1 MHTDNLHVWRH
12 GHTFGQDLKR
22 PGERRTLIVI
32 AVTGTMMAVEIA
44 AGILTGSMALL
55 ADGLHM
61 ASHAAALGI
70 TALAYVYARRR
81 AHDEGFTL
89 GTGKVN
95 ALGGFTG
102 ALLLALF
109 ALLMAWESCDRL
121 LHPVEII
128 FDQALLVAVAGLLV
142 NGASAF
148 ILRGDG
154 HHGHDHHGHDHHGH
168 DHHGHGGRHDSGHAH
183 HHGHHDGHDHHDH
196 HDHNLKAAYLHV
208 LADALTSLLAIA
220 ALLSAKYYGF
230 AWMDPAVGIV
240 GAVLVASWSIGLLRT
255 TSGVLLDRQGPEPIR
270 DRITDSIEQDGDSK
284 VADLHLWSIGPDI
297 YSALIAVVAHD
308 PATPGQYKERI
319 PGNLGLVHVAVE
331 VHTCPAGASEARMES
346 GG

>member
-1 MHTDNLHVWRH
+1 
-12 GHTFGQDLKR
+12 
-22 PGERRTLIVI
+22 
-32 AVTGTMMAVEIA
+32 
-44 AGILTGSMALL
+44 
-55 ADGLHM
+55 
-61 ASHAAALGI
+61 ALGI
-70 TALAYVYARRR
+70 AALDYIYARRH

-148 ILRGDG
+148 ILRGG
-154 HHGHDHHGHDHHGH
+154 GGHGHA
-168 DHHGHGGRHDSGHAH
+168 HHGHGGRHDSGHAND
-183 HHGHHDGHDHHDH
+183 HGHR
-196 HDHNLKAAYLHV
+196 DHNLKAAYLHV

-220 ALLSAKYYGF
+220 ALLSAKYYGL

-240 GAVLVASWSIGLLRT
+240 GAVLVASWSFGLLRT
-255 TSGVLLDRQGPEPIR
+255 TSGILLDRQGPESIR
-270 DRITDSIEQDGDSK
+270 GRITDSIEQDGDSK
-284 VADLHLWSIGPDI
+284 VTDLHLWSIGPDI
-297 YSALIAVVAHD
+297 YSALIAVVAHR
-308 PATPGQYKERI
+308 PAMPGQYKKRI

-331 VHTCPAGASEARMES
+331 VHTCPGGASDARMES
-346 GG
+346 RE